1 MNTLELLEL
10 KQTLATKN
18 IGINGILLNKAGY
31 DELYKESQQKPKV
44 DRLVFDL
51 EGFTIIRND
60 IP

>member
-31 DELYKESQQKPKV
+31 DELYKESQQNPKV